1 MNDNKMNIKKLCSE
15 LGITYKIIEGEEH
28 CFVGGITILEAD
40 ENKVYYFSKAR
51 ITRDWGEKLIEL
63 YEMCSNDNE
72 EYNYI
77 LIKKILSKVI
87 VKYKKLQIKLRKEN
101 MKEDFV

>member
-1 MNDNKMNIKKLCSE
+1 MKIDIKKMCSE
-15 LGITYKIIEGEEH
+15 FGLTYKIIEGDEYG
-28 CFVGGITILEAD
+28 FFGGAGIIEAD
-40 ENKVYYFSKAR
+40 KNKVYYHSNAR
-51 ITRDWGEKLIEL
+51 ITRDWGEKLIEF
-63 YEMCSNDNE
+63 YDMCANDNE

>member
-1 MNDNKMNIKKLCSE
+1 MNMDIKKLCSE
-15 LGITYKIIEGEEH
+15 LGISYKIIYGDEYG
-28 CFVGGITILEAD
+28 FFGRMSILEAD
-40 ENKVYYFSKAR
+40 EMKVYYHSKAR
-51 ITRDWGEKLIEL
+51 ITRDWGEKLIEF

-72 EYNYI
+72 KYNYI
-77 LIKKILSKVI
+77 IIKKILSKVI